1 MPDSAEVEIGQ
12 KRFWR
17 AKEILQGRLAGAGYD
32 PELFA
37 RYADVLAAMHDDD
50 EAGRFDLLAGRTE
63 GPAGARAR
71 AFLTRRSKRSF
82 AQLWAEMPAACRRA
96 GALRLPQGTI
106 ALLNEYGHSSAK
118 IDRHLANLARPQQ
131 QRRKRILDDP
141 AAVLRGQRT
150 GLVIGALL
158 LVILAV
164 GVVGTMQ
171 IVMSA
176 FVWLYNLL

>member
-1 MPDSAEVEIGQ
+1 MPDSAEVEIERQ
-12 KRFWR
+12 RYWR
-17 AKEILQGRLAGAGYD
+17 AKEILQGRLAAAGYD

-37 RYADVLAAMHDDD
+37 RYADVLAAMHDHD
-50 EAGRFDLLAGRTE
+50 EAGRFDLLAGRVDGE
-63 GPAGARAR
+63 AGSRAR
-71 AFLTRRSKRSF
+71 AFLTRRSKRSL

-96 GALRLPQGTI
+96 YAVRLPQGTI
-106 ALLNEYGHSSAK
+106 ALLSEYGHSPAK
-118 IDRHLANLARPQQ
+118 IDRHLAKLVRPQP
-131 QRRKRILDDP
+131 RRRRRILDDP

-171 IVMSA
+171 LMLSA
-176 FVWLYNLL
+176 LSWLYNLL